1 MPGTPMSGVS
11 AGATT
16 SDSANVAPIVM
27 PIAAIARVRTASRVR
42 SAVSAITAAEIAP
55 APCTVRPTM
64 VHRIVGAHAAMKL
77 PEREDHEPGDDDGFP
92 APAIGGPAER
102 NLQHRLREPVGA
114 EREADQRVVAAAG
127 ERLRV
132 QREHRQHDEHAEHP
146 QAEDA
151 GEAGRRATLGGR
163 HAHRRGSRD
172 GRGRA
177 VVRHGANE
185 RGDGGGDAER
195 GNAA

>member
-1 MPGTPMSGVS
+1 M
-11 AGATT
+11 
-16 SDSANVAPIVM
+16 
-27 PIAAIARVRTASRVR
+27 RTASRVR

-64 VHRIVGAHAAMKL
+64 VQPIVGAHAAMKL
-77 PEREDHEPGDDDGFP
+77 PSAKIDEPRDDDGLSSP
-92 APAIGGPAER
+92 AVGRPAER

-132 QREHRQHDEHAEHP
+132 QREHRQDDEHAEHP

-151 GEAGRRATLGGR
+151 GEAGGGAALGGR
-163 HAHRRGSRD
+163 HAHRRGGRG

-177 VVRHGANE
+177 VVRHGANGRGE
-185 RGDGGGDAER
+185 RKEGTR
-195 GNAA
+195 NATTRLRNACGMAV